1 VRGPGAELFHTPAGD
16 TYAFMPVGD
25 HGETHQIKSKGF
37 RRWLVRTYFA
47 EQDRPPGAQALQDAL
62 GLLEAR
68 AQFDG
73 TEREVHVRV
82 AEHGGAIHVDLANER
97 WEVVEITAGGWRV
110 MPGERAPVRFRR
122 PRGMLA
128 LPTPTSFARDSG
140 DDLGGLLR
148 RFINVSDEG
157 SIRLV
162 IAWLVQA
169 FRPTGPY
176 PVLIFQGEQ
185 GSAKSTAERL
195 VRTLVNPSTAPCGP
209 RLGTSAT
216 SS

>member
-1 VRGPGAELFHTPAGD
+1 MRGPGAELFHTPAGD

-185 GSAKSTAERL
+185 GSAKSTA
-195 VRTLVNPSTAPCGP
+195 
-209 RLGTSAT
+209 
-216 SS
+216 

>member
-1 VRGPGAELFHTPAGD
+1 
-16 TYAFMPVGD
+16 
-25 HGETHQIKSKGF
+25 
-37 RRWLVRTYFA
+37 
-47 EQDRPPGAQALQDAL
+47 
-62 GLLEAR
+62 
-68 AQFDG
+68 
-73 TEREVHVRV
+73 
-82 AEHGGAIHVDLANER
+82 
-97 WEVVEITAGGWRV
+97 